1 MKRFFVI
8 AVIFLTINCTYA
20 AIDDNVDYDFINN
33 AFTNPNPTTNKEFEE
48 VMEKLENP
56 KEGVFTKI
64 FKFFEKDK
72 IKYDKELK
80 TRYANPN
87 NQPTRIKDVPEEKPT
102 VLIAAESY
110 DFKGNKVDVGYY
122 QVEFKKENGKYF
134 LELMQGA
141 NKHIATLIAREIEE
155 DEKAPSIVYG
165 RAEATNNGYIKVIYA
180 NLDVTLLGFL
190 KVKEEP
196 KKEFEAIY

>member
-8 AVIFLTINCTYA
+8 AVIFLTFNCAYG

-33 AFTNPNPTTNKEFEE
+33 AFTNPNPTTNKEFED
-48 VMEKLENP
+48 VMNKLENP

-80 TRYANPN
+80 TRFENPN
-87 NQPTRIKDVPEEKPT
+87 NQPARIKDVPEEKPT
-102 VLIAAESY
+102 ILVTAESY

-141 NKHIATLIAREIEE
+141 NKHIATLIAREIDE

-196 KKEFEAIY
+196 KQGFEAIY

>member
-1 MKRFFVI
+1 MRCFFVI
-8 AVIFLTINCTYA
+8 AVIFLTFNCAYG

-102 VLIAAESY
+102 VLITAESY

-141 NKHIATLIAREIEE
+141 NRHIATLIAREIEE

>member
-1 MKRFFVI
+1 MRCFFVI
-8 AVIFLTINCTYA
+8 AVIFLTFNCAYG

-33 AFTNPNPTTNKEFEE
+33 AFTNPNPTTNKEFED
-48 VMEKLENP
+48 VMNKLENP

-87 NQPTRIKDVPEEKPT
+87 NQPVRIKDVPEEKPT
-102 VLIAAESY
+102 VLITAESY

>member
-1 MKRFFVI
+1 MRCFFVI
-8 AVIFLTINCTYA
+8 AVIFLTFNCAYA

-102 VLIAAESY
+102 VLITAESY

>member
-1 MKRFFVI
+1 MRCFFVI
-8 AVIFLTINCTYA
+8 AVIFLSFNCAYG
-20 AIDDNVDYDFINN
+20 AIDDNIDYNFINN
-33 AFTNPNPTTNKEFEE
+33 AFTDPNPTTNKEFED
-48 VMEKLENP
+48 VMDKLENP
-56 KEGVFTKI
+56 KEGFFTKV

-102 VLIAAESY
+102 ILITAESY
-110 DFKGNKVDVGYY
+110 DSKGNKVDVGYY

-141 NKHIATLIAREIEE
+141 NKHIATLVAREIDE
-155 DEKAPSIVYG
+155 DDKAPSIVYG
-165 RAEATNNGYIKVIYA
+165 RAEALNNGYIKVVYA
-180 NLDVTLLGFL
+180 NLDLTLLGFL
-190 KVKEEP
+190 KIKEQPAKTFEP
-196 KKEFEAIY
+196 IY

>member
-8 AVIFLTINCTYA
+8 AVIFLTFNCAYG

-33 AFTNPNPTTNKEFEE
+33 AFTNPNPTTNKEFED
-48 VMEKLENP
+48 VMN
-56 KEGVFTKI
+56 
-64 FKFFEKDK
+64 EKDK

-80 TRYANPN
+80 TRFENPN
-87 NQPTRIKDVPEEKPT
+87 NQPARIKDVPEEKPT
-102 VLIAAESY
+102 ILITAESY

-141 NKHIATLIAREIEE
+141 NKHIATLIAREIDE

-190 KVKEEP
+190 KVREEP
-196 KKEFEAIY
+196 KQGFEAIY

>member
-1 MKRFFVI
+1 MRCFFVI

-80 TRYANPN
+80 TRFENPN
-87 NQPTRIKDVPEEKPT
+87 NQPVRIKDVPEEKPT
-102 VLIAAESY
+102 VLITAESY

>member
-8 AVIFLTINCTYA
+8 AVIFLTINCAYG

-33 AFTNPNPTTNKEFEE
+33 AFTNPNPTTNKEFED
-48 VMEKLENP
+48 VMNKLENP

-80 TRYANPN
+80 TRFENPN
-87 NQPTRIKDVPEEKPT
+87 NQPARIKDVPEEKPT
-102 VLIAAESY
+102 VLITAESY

>member
-1 MKRFFVI
+1 MRCFFVI

-33 AFTNPNPTTNKEFEE
+33 AFTNPNPTTNKEFED
-48 VMEKLENP
+48 VMNKLENP

-80 TRYANPN
+80 TRFENPN
-87 NQPTRIKDVPEEKPT
+87 NQPARIKDVPEEKPT
-102 VLIAAESY
+102 ILITAESY

-141 NKHIATLIAREIEE
+141 NKHIATLIAREIDE

-196 KKEFEAIY
+196 KQGFEAIY

>member
-8 AVIFLTINCTYA
+8 VVIFLTINCTYA

-80 TRYANPN
+80 TRFENPN

-102 VLIAAESY
+102 VLITAESY

>member
-1 MKRFFVI
+1 MRCFFAF
-8 AVIFLTINCTYA
+8 AVIFLSINCTYA
-20 AIDDNVDYDFINN
+20 AIDDNVDYNFINN

-56 KEGVFTKI
+56 KEGIFTKM

-102 VLIAAESY
+102 ILITAESY

-141 NKHIATLIAREIEE
+141 NKHIATLIAREIKE

-196 KKEFEAIY
+196 KQGFEAIY

>member
-1 MKRFFVI
+1 MRCFFVI
-8 AVIFLTINCTYA
+8 AVIFLSFNCAYG
-20 AIDDNVDYDFINN
+20 AIDDNIDYNFINN
-33 AFTNPNPTTNKEFEE
+33 AFTDPNPTTNKEFED
-48 VMEKLENP
+48 VMQKLENP
-56 KEGVFTKI
+56 KEGFFTKV

-102 VLIAAESY
+102 ILITAESY
-110 DFKGNKVDVGYY
+110 DSKGNKVDVGYY

-141 NKHIATLIAREIEE
+141 NKHIATLIAREIDE
-155 DEKAPSIVYG
+155 DDKAPSIVYG

-180 NLDVTLLGFL
+180 NLDLTLLGFL
-190 KVKEEP
+190 KIKEEP
-196 KKEFEAIY
+196 IKSFEPIY

>member
-1 MKRFFVI
+1 MRCFFVI

-33 AFTNPNPTTNKEFEE
+33 AFTNPNPTTNKEFED
-48 VMEKLENP
+48 VMNKLENP

-80 TRYANPN
+80 TRFENPN
-87 NQPTRIKDVPEEKPT
+87 NQPARIKDVPEEKPT
-102 VLIAAESY
+102 VLITAESY

-196 KKEFEAIY
+196 KQGFEAIY

>member
-1 MKRFFVI
+1 MKHFFVI
-8 AVIFLTINCTYA
+8 AVMFLTFNLAYA

-33 AFTNPNPTTNKEFEE
+33 AFSNPNPTTNKEFEE

-56 KEGVFTKI
+56 REGVFTKI

-102 VLIAAESY
+102 ILITAESY
-110 DFKGNKVDVGYY
+110 DSKGNKVDIGYY
-122 QVEFKKENGKYF
+122 QVEFKKENGKYL

-141 NKHIATLIAREIEE
+141 NKHIATLIAREIDE

-180 NLDVTLLGFL
+180 NLDLTLLGFL
-190 KVKEEP
+190 KIKEEP
-196 KKEFEAIY
+196 KQIYEPIY

>member
-102 VLIAAESY
+102 ILITAESY

>member
-1 MKRFFVI
+1 MRCFFVI
-8 AVIFLTINCTYA
+8 AVIFLTFNCAYG

-102 VLIAAESY
+102 VLITAESY

>member
-1 MKRFFVI
+1 MRCFFVI

-102 VLIAAESY
+102 VLITAESY

>member
-1 MKRFFVI
+1 MRCFFVI
-8 AVIFLTINCTYA
+8 AVIFLSFNCAYG
-20 AIDDNVDYDFINN
+20 AIDDNIDYNFINN
-33 AFTNPNPTTNKEFEE
+33 AFTDPNPTTNKEFED
-48 VMEKLENP
+48 VMDKLENP
-56 KEGVFTKI
+56 KEGFFTKV

-102 VLIAAESY
+102 ILITAESY
-110 DFKGNKVDVGYY
+110 DSKGNKVDVGYY

-141 NKHIATLIAREIEE
+141 NKHIATLIAREIDE
-155 DEKAPSIVYG
+155 DDKAPSIVYG
-165 RAEATNNGYIKVIYA
+165 RAEALNNGYIKVVYA
-180 NLDVTLLGFL
+180 NLDLTLLGFL
-190 KVKEEP
+190 KIKEQP
-196 KKEFEAIY
+196 KKTFEPIY

>member
-1 MKRFFVI
+1 MKCFFVI
-8 AVIFLTINCTYA
+8 AVVFLTINCTYA

-102 VLIAAESY
+102 VLITAESY

>member
-1 MKRFFVI
+1 MRCFF
-8 AVIFLTINCTYA
+8 IFIVLFFSVNCAFA
-20 AIDDNVDYDFINN
+20 AIDDNIDYNFINN
-33 AFTNPNPTTNKEFEE
+33 AFSNPNPTTNKEFED
-48 VMEKLENP
+48 VMQKLENP
-56 KEGVFTKI
+56 KEGFFTKM

-102 VLIAAESY
+102 ILITAESY
-110 DFKGNKVDVGYY
+110 DSKGNKVDVGYY

-141 NKHIATLIAREIEE
+141 NKHIATLIAREIDE

-165 RAEATNNGYIKVIYA
+165 RAEATNSGYIKVIYA
-180 NLDVTLLGFL
+180 NLDLTLLGFL
-190 KVKEEP
+190 KIKEEP
-196 KKEFEAIY
+196 SKAFEPIY

>member
-8 AVIFLTINCTYA
+8 AVIFLTFNCAYG

-33 AFTNPNPTTNKEFEE
+33 AFTNPNPTTNKEFED
-48 VMEKLENP
+48 VMNKLENP

-80 TRYANPN
+80 TRFENPN
-87 NQPTRIKDVPEEKPT
+87 NQPARIKDVPEEKPT
-102 VLIAAESY
+102 ILITAESY

-141 NKHIATLIAREIEE
+141 NKHIATLIARAIEE

-196 KKEFEAIY
+196 KQGFEAIY

>member
-1 MKRFFVI
+1 MRCFFVI
-8 AVIFLTINCTYA
+8 AVIFLTFNCAYA
-20 AIDDNVDYDFINN
+20 AIDDNVDYNFINN
-33 AFTNPNPTTNKEFEE
+33 AFTDPNPTTNKEFED
-48 VMEKLENP
+48 VMDKLENP
-56 KEGVFTKI
+56 KEGFFTKV

-102 VLIAAESY
+102 ILITAESY
-110 DFKGNKVDVGYY
+110 DSKGNKVDVGYY

-141 NKHIATLIAREIEE
+141 NKHIATLIAREIDE
-155 DEKAPSIVYG
+155 DDKAPSIVYG
-165 RAEATNNGYIKVIYA
+165 RAEALNNGYIKVVYA
-180 NLDVTLLGFL
+180 NLDLTLLGFL
-190 KVKEEP
+190 KIKEQP
-196 KKEFEAIY
+196 KKTFEPIY

>member
-56 KEGVFTKI
+56 KEGFFTKM

-87 NQPTRIKDVPEEKPT
+87 NQPARIKDVPEEKPT
-102 VLIAAESY
+102 ILITAESY

-141 NKHIATLIAREIEE
+141 NKHIATLIAREIDE

-196 KKEFEAIY
+196 KQGFEAIY

>member
-80 TRYANPN
+80 TRFENPN
-87 NQPTRIKDVPEEKPT
+87 NQPARIKDVPEEKPT
-102 VLIAAESY
+102 ILITAESY

-141 NKHIATLIAREIEE
+141 NKHIATLIAREIDE

-196 KKEFEAIY
+196 KQGFEAIY

>member
-1 MKRFFVI
+1 MRCFFVI

>member
-1 MKRFFVI
+1 MRCFFVI

-56 KEGVFTKI
+56 KEGFFTKM

-80 TRYANPN
+80 TRFENPN
-87 NQPTRIKDVPEEKPT
+87 NQPVRIKDVPEEKPT
-102 VLIAAESY
+102 VLITAESY

>member
-80 TRYANPN
+80 TRFENPN
-87 NQPTRIKDVPEEKPT
+87 NQPARIKDS
-102 VLIAAESY
+102 ESP
-110 DFKGNKVDVGYY
+110 
-122 QVEFKKENGKYF
+122 
-134 LELMQGA
+134 L
-141 NKHIATLIAREIEE
+141 R
-155 DEKAPSIVYG
+155 
-165 RAEATNNGYIKVIYA
+165 R
-180 NLDVTLLGFL
+180 
-190 KVKEEP
+190 
-196 KKEFEAIY
+196 

>member
-1 MKRFFVI
+1 MRCFFVI

-48 VMEKLENP
+48 VMNKLENP
-56 KEGVFTKI
+56 KEGFFTKM

-102 VLIAAESY
+102 VLITAESY

>member
-1 MKRFFVI
+1 MRCFFVI

-56 KEGVFTKI
+56 KEGIFTKI

-102 VLIAAESY
+102 VLITAESY

-141 NKHIATLIAREIEE
+141 NRHIATLIAREIEE

>member
-1 MKRFFVI
+1 MRCFFVI

-80 TRYANPN
+80 TRFENPN
-87 NQPTRIKDVPEEKPT
+87 NQPARIKDVPEEKPT
-102 VLIAAESY
+102 VLITAESY

-141 NKHIATLIAREIEE
+141 NKHIATLIAREIDE

-196 KKEFEAIY
+196 KQGFEAIY

>member
-102 VLIAAESY
+102 VLITAESY

>member
-1 MKRFFVI
+1 MRCFFVI

-33 AFTNPNPTTNKEFEE
+33 AFTNPNPTTNKEFED
-48 VMEKLENP
+48 VMNKLENP

-80 TRYANPN
+80 TRFENPN
-87 NQPTRIKDVPEEKPT
+87 NQPARIKDVPEEKPT
-102 VLIAAESY
+102 VLITAESY